1 MNVMGLLDKMPLWG
15 VFVVSIVITVLSIE
29 LGRRMGQRRR
39 EKSTGEKELQVG
51 PFVAA
56 TLSLLAFMLAMTF
69 NTVESR
75 FNELKHVVLDEANVI
90 GTVYLRADLLP
101 ETDRAE
107 VRQLLHDYAALRVEA
122 VDSGQAEQV
131 ERAIERSQE
140 LHGVLWSR
148 ATALAEQRPTPTSAL
163 FVQSVNELIDL
174 HQTRITL
181 GLRYRLPGVIWAV
194 LMGLVVLAMA
204 MGGFATGLS
213 DSPRLVIVT
222 LSAALAFSVVLMLAV
237 SLDRPY
243 HHLSDVTRAALTD
256 L

>member
-1 MNVMGLLDKMPLWG
+1 MNVTELLDKMPLWG
-15 VFVVSIVITVLSIE
+15 VFVASIVVTFLAIE
-29 LGRRMGQRRR
+29 LGHRAGQRGRERR
-39 EKSTGEKELQVG
+39 TGKKEIQAG

-69 NTVESR
+69 TTVDSR
-75 FNELKHVVLDEANVI
+75 FNELKHVVLDEANAI

-101 ETDRAE
+101 EADGAD
-107 VRQLLHDYAALRVEA
+107 VRQLLHDYAAVRIEA
-122 VDSGQAEQV
+122 VESGQAEQV
-131 ERAIERSQE
+131 ERAVERSKE

-148 ATALAEQRPTPTSAL
+148 AATLAEQRPTPTSAL

-174 HQTRITL
+174 HETRITL

-194 LMGLVVLAMA
+194 LIGLAVLATA
-204 MGGFATGLS
+204 MGGYATGLS
-213 DSPRLVIVT
+213 DSPRLVAIT
-222 LSAALAFSVVLMLAV
+222 LSAALAFSVVFMLVV

-243 HHLSDVTRAALTD
+243 HHLSGVTRASMPD